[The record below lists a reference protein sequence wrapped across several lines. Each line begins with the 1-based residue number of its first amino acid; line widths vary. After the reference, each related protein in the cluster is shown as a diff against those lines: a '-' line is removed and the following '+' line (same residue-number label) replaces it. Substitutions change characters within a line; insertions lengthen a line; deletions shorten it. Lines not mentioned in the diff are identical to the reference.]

1 MTVVEPAGAT
11 IPGVTHH
18 RTRLNGVDLHY
29 VEAGSAGD
37 SGSTV
42 LLVHGWPET
51 WWAFRALIPLLAES
65 HHVVAVDL
73 RGFGDSGTSTDSST
87 SNDTGTG
94 TAADFTE
101 QAFAHDLHELV
112 THLASGPV
120 HLVTQDISGGLAFR
134 FAATHP
140 DEVLS
145 FTAIESS
152 LAGFGL
158 EALAD
163 VNAHGSWHVGFL
175 GTPGIP
181 SLLLPGRERELLAEW
196 AYPMMN
202 ATDGAILPADLDE
215 FLRTYSRP
223 GAWRGT
229 EGLYRSLFTDA
240 GATRALAEASPLTVP
255 VLTVDG
261 ANAPF
266 TELSF
271 RPVAAGDFT
280 AIRIDDV
287 GHLVAQE
294 APAALAEALL
304 GFAGGIDRG
313 DRIGGSSGSD
323 SR

>member
-1 MTVVEPAGAT
+1 
-11 IPGVTHH
+11 
-18 RTRLNGVDLHY
+18 
-29 VEAGSAGD
+29 
-37 SGSTV
+37 
-42 LLVHGWPET
+42 
-51 WWAFRALIPLLAES
+51 
-65 HHVVAVDL
+65 
-73 RGFGDSGTSTDSST
+73 
-87 SNDTGTG
+87 
-94 TAADFTE
+94 
-101 QAFAHDLHELV
+101 
-112 THLASGPV
+112 V
-120 HLVTQDISGGLAFR
+120 HLVAQDISGGLAFR

-280 AIRIDDV
+280 AIRIDGV

-304 GFAGGIDRG
+304 GFTGAIDRG
-313 DRIGGSSGSD
+313 DRTGGSSGSD
-323 SR
+323 PRQ